1 MQPIR
6 FVLGL
11 ALLLLGIPLHARATA
26 TYQYVGNPFQ
36 MTLGRYTTNDSLSG
50 TIELPSALAPNL
62 SNAAITLDAW
72 TFADGLKVFDLGNST
87 VDSPRV
93 STDADGRIVNWS
105 IDFSGGAAV
114 GVMGTFDNG
123 PADQIDQAT
132 DFIGV
137 NSLASN
143 TSVPGS
149 WTLVPEPSTGAL
161 CALGLSLLAVARARL
176 RPADRSSERP

>member
-1 MQPIR
+1 MRRTGFAI
-6 FVLGL
+6 G
-11 ALLLLGIPLHARATA
+11 LLLLLSGVSQEASAAAI
-26 TYQYVGNPFQ
+26 YQYVGNPFQ
-36 MTLGRYTTNDSLSG
+36 SVFGRYTPSDSLSG
-50 TIELPSALAPNL
+50 TIELPSALAANL
-62 SNAAITLDAW
+62 SNAAIALSDW
-72 TFADGLKVFDLGNST
+72 SFSDGLKVFDTTNSV

-123 PADQIDQAT
+123 PIDQIDQAT
-132 DFIGV
+132 DFIGE

-143 TSVPGS
+143 ENVPGS

-161 CALGLSLLAVARARL
+161 CALGLSLLAAAGARFRA
-176 RPADRSSERP
+176 